1 LPTVKPHRKHI
12 LVTGPHRSGTTWIG
26 RTISQNSNVELVYE
40 PFNLD
45 FSRYNFEYKFDYW
58 FEHVPS
64 SKKIREIERAF
75 DQYIPNRF
83 WEYPLKICRESGYN
97 IKTPLTFLK
106 YLILSY
112 TRPRYLL
119 KDPIA
124 LLSAGWL
131 YERYNL
137 QVICITR
144 KPLSF
149 AGSLKVLN
157 WDFDFSNFLGQEK
170 LMETQLA
177 HYKEEMTKVHREG
190 DFTDRI
196 ALLWNVLND
205 VILQY
210 RQSYPEWL
218 FIKHE
223 EVAIKPF
230 EKFQEIFRYLN
241 VPYDD
246 EVRRYIRKY
255 TSKDN
260 PAEAGSNRY
269 QPRDAKKTLNAWKER
284 LTPEEAE
291 RISKATD
298 DIHYRLY
305 ENK

>member
-1 LPTVKPHRKHI
+1 VK
-12 LVTGPHRSGTTWIG
+12 
-26 RTISQNSNVELVYE
+26 VY
-40 PFNLD
+40 
-45 FSRYNFEYKFDYW
+45 
-58 FEHVPS
+58 H
-64 SKKIREIERAF
+64 
-75 DQYIPNRF
+75 
-83 WEYPLKICRESGYN
+83 
-97 IKTPLTFLK
+97 
-106 YLILSY
+106 
-112 TRPRYLL
+112 
-119 KDPIA
+119 
-124 LLSAGWL
+124 
-131 YERYNL
+131 
-137 QVICITR
+137 
-144 KPLSF
+144 
-149 AGSLKVLN
+149 
-157 WDFDFSNFLGQEK
+157 
-170 LMETQLA
+170 
-177 HYKEEMTKVHREG
+177 HG
-190 DFTDRI
+190 DFIDRI